1 MIKAIRDSNLSNS
14 NEDNHSEKSKSCVE
28 RAKRVPA
35 KMRLKNQLDPGEES
49 SLAPLTQM
57 AVELKKTPAEALSGL
72 MAKEF
77 LRQKGREEFF
87 CEGDR

>member
-1 MIKAIRDSNLSNS
+1 MKEEVGMSN
-14 NEDNHSEKSKSCVE
+14 
-28 RAKRVPA
+28 KRQPP
-35 KMRLKNQLDPGEES
+35 LDPGEES

-57 AVELKKTPAEALSGL
+57 AVVLSKTPAEALSRL

-77 LRQKGREEFF
+77 LRRKGGGKFF

>member
-1 MIKAIRDSNLSNS
+1 CCRDCSATQDPFGVLKEEIGVSNNR
-14 NEDNHSEKSKSCVE
+14 K
-28 RAKRVPA
+28 PP
-35 KMRLKNQLDPGEES
+35 LDPGEES

-57 AVELKKTPAEALSGL
+57 AVELKKTPAEALSRL

-77 LRQKGREEFF
+77 LRRKGGGEFF

>member
-1 MIKAIRDSNLSNS
+1 MRFDQRNHEVSGSLSRLALS
-14 NEDNHSEKSKSCVE
+14 WQELTEIPLDQREK
-28 RAKRVPA
+28 
-35 KMRLKNQLDPGEES
+35 S

-57 AVELKKTPAEALSGL
+57 AVELSKTPAEALSRM

-77 LRQKGREEFF
+77 LRRKGGGEFF

>member
-1 MIKAIRDSNLSNS
+1 M
-14 NEDNHSEKSKSCVE
+14 
-28 RAKRVPA
+28 P
-35 KMRLKNQLDPGEES
+35 LDPGEES

-57 AVELKKTPAEALSGL
+57 AVELSKTPAEALCRP

-77 LRQKGREEFF
+77 LRRKGGGEFF